1 LLNQVLQQLTRL
13 RAIELPIKW
22 QWAGCCVLA
31 ALCLLAGARLVALL
45 LVEPVAPTIQFPMAM
60 AAQRP
65 APIRLF
71 PEIDRRAVVANEA
84 LSEASVNARLL
95 GVIYLE
101 SRPLA
106 SMVVNS
112 GKEAIYKVGD
122 TLAPGVTVE
131 RIETLQV
138 VVREGG
144 GLRKISLA
152 SLLDNHSPIQM
163 APIHMA
169 QSQMAPGAVAPNGM
183 AASQSFARHGVGQ
196 LPLAATLA
204 INEDGVSGLRI
215 DRLGAEL
222 ATMGLVEPGDLVIAV
237 DGVALAELA
246 ADSTAMTQL
255 AERDNL
261 QLTVIRAGNRV
272 AVDVDGA
279 TVRTLLGQATP

>member
-1 LLNQVLQQLTRL
+1 MANQVLQQLTRL
-13 RAIELPIKW
+13 RAMELPIKW
-22 QWAGCCVLA
+22 QWVGCGVLA

-45 LVEPVAPTIQFPMAM
+45 LAEPVAPMIQFPMAV

-71 PEIDRRAVVANEA
+71 PDDRPAVVANEA

-95 GVIYLE
+95 GVIYRE

-106 SMVVNS
+106 SMAVNS
-112 GKEAIYKVGD
+112 GKEKIYKVGD
-122 TLAPGVTVE
+122 TLAPGVTIE
-131 RIETLQV
+131 RIETIQV

-152 SLLDNHSPIQM
+152 SLLDNNSPIQM
-163 APIHMA
+163 AP
-169 QSQMAPGAVAPNGM
+169 SQMATG
-183 AASQSFARHGVGQ
+183 QSFARPGVGQ

-204 INEDGVSGLRI
+204 ISEDGVSGLRI
-215 DRLGAEL
+215 DRLDAEL
-222 ATMGLVEPGDLVIAV
+222 ATLGLVEPGDLVIAV

-246 ADSTAMTQL
+246 ADNAAMVQL

-279 TVRTLLGQATP
+279 TVRALLGQAVP

>member
-1 LLNQVLQQLTRL
+1 M
-13 RAIELPIKW
+13 ELPIKW
-22 QWAGCCVLA
+22 QWAGCGVLA
-31 ALCLLAGARLVALL
+31 ALCLLAGVRLVALL
-45 LVEPVAPTIQFPMAM
+45 LAEPVAPTIQFPMAV

-71 PEIDRRAVVANEA
+71 PEMDRRVAVANEA
-84 LSEASVNARLL
+84 LTEASVNARLL
-95 GVIYLE
+95 GVIYRE

-106 SMVVNS
+106 SMVVNN
-112 GKEAIYKVGD
+112 GKETIYKVGD
-122 TLAPGVTVE
+122 NLVPGVTVE

-152 SLLDNHSPIQM
+152 SLLDNNSPIQM
-163 APIHMA
+163 AP
-169 QSQMAPGAVAPNGM
+169 SQMAATPMTAGAVAPGGM
-183 AASQSFARHGVGQ
+183 ATGQSFARHGVGQ
-196 LPLAATLA
+196 LPVAATLA
-204 INEDGVSGLRI
+204 ISEDGVSGLRI
-215 DRLGAEL
+215 DRLDAEL

-246 ADSTAMTQL
+246 ADSAAMVQL
-255 AERDNL
+255 AERQNL

-279 TVRTLLGQATP
+279 TVRTLLGQAIP